1 MENTNP
7 SGKSLSELIEETDKE
22 GIKLIIV
29 EDEGSMLKHAELIAT
44 MSKKHKI
51 LIVGMGDLLQ
61 ADQEKINTD
70 KIIQKNKE
78 IFANPPTRYICQNTE
93 PLPDIK
99 IKRDDMNKQW
109 YEKFAKGKKRRKF

>member
-7 SGKSLSELIEETDKE
+7 SGKSLSELIEETDKK
-22 GIKLIIV
+22 GIKLIII
-29 EDEGSMLKHAELIAT
+29 EDEGAGLKHAELIAR
-44 MSKKHKI
+44 MSKKHEI
-51 LIVGMGDLLQ
+51 MIIGMGDLPQ
-61 ADQEKINTD
+61 ADQDKINQD

-78 IFANPPTRYICQNTE
+78 MFAPPPIPIRNYHE
-93 PLPDIK
+93 HLPEIH

>member
-51 LIVGMGDLLQ
+51 LVVGFGDLLH

-78 IFANPPTRYICQNTE
+78 LFGPEPIRIVCENTL